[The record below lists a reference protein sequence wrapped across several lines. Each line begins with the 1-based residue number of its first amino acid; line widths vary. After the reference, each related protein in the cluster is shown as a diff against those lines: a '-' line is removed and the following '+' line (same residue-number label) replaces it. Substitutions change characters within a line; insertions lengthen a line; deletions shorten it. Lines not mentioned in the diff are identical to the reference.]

1 MQQLKM
7 FSNELQAKDDM
18 TNEVYIYNNLK
29 MKDNSQTNKKT
40 NYCRLRLI
48 HNKHK
53 RKNQTSYNH
62 RS

>member
-29 MKDNSQTNKKT
+29 M
-40 NYCRLRLI
+40 I
-48 HNKHK
+48 G
-53 RKNQTSYNH
+53 
-62 RS
+62 